1 MGWFLNVIWS
11 GLNKNQMI
19 KSKYLNKLKH
29 LGISMA
35 IFGYLFKFL
44 SLQGAK
50 FLFTVG
56 LCFVGV
62 YFLIKVFDKDDISN

>member
-1 MGWFLNVIWS
+1 MLWF

-50 FLFTVG
+50 VLFTVG
-56 LCFVGV
+56 LCFVGA

>member
-1 MGWFLNVIWS
+1 LNVIWF

-19 KSKYLNKLKH
+19 KSRYLNKLKH
-29 LGISMA
+29 LGISMT

-62 YFLIKVFDKDDISN
+62 YFLIKVFDKGDISN